1 MAGQSEAVS
10 AVATQRVGRDVWE
23 RYAEYLSRAPE
34 TVVEWN
40 DPESPAR
47 GWLVI
52 NSLKGNAAGGG
63 TRMRAGLTREEV
75 VFLAKVMELKF
86 AISGPP
92 IGGAKSGLDFDPDDP
107 RKGEVLQRWFTAIR
121 PYLENHYSTAGDL
134 NVHEVREVQPA
145 FRELELLHPQQGL
158 AHGYLGLR
166 GEALARRLTTMS
178 EGLGQAAPS
187 GRGVAGMSLEV
198 ADLVT
203 GFSVATAALRLYERQ
218 QRSLE
223 GARVLLEGFG
233 CVGGAAALY
242 LTRWGALV
250 VGVVDDRDAIVREE
264 GLDAHA
270 VEHLL
275 RHREGN
281 RLPAELLDAD
291 RADARTRFGEIPAD
305 ILVCAAASGTVD
317 AGVLDRLEIQGVDA
331 IICGAN
337 RPFQAA
343 CPGDT
348 LLERE
353 ADSRFSVVA
362 DFIANCGTAHSF
374 AYQIERARPADPAE
388 IFDSIEMT
396 VCSALD
402 EAIARAGNP
411 RRGLLAAAIEAALE
425 RTQDS

>member
-1 MAGQSEAVS
+1 MSP
-10 AVATQRVGRDVWE
+10 VATRSVGRGVWE
-23 RYAEYLSRAPE
+23 RYAEYLSRPPE
-34 TVVEWN
+34 TVVEWK
-40 DPESPAR
+40 DPETPAR

-52 NSLKGNAAGGG
+52 NSLKGDAAGGG

-107 RKGEVLQRWFTAIR
+107 RKPEVLQRWFTAIR
-121 PYLENHYSTAGDL
+121 PYLENCYSTAGDL

-145 FRELELLHPQQGL
+145 FRELGLRHPQQGL

-166 GEALARRLTTMS
+166 GEALARRLATMS
-178 EGLGQAAPS
+178 EGLGQPAPS
-187 GRGVAGMSLEV
+187 GLGVDGMSLEV

-218 QRSLE
+218 GRSLE

-233 CVGGAAALY
+233 CVGGSAALY
-242 LTRWGALV
+242 LTRWGARV
-250 VGVVDDRDAIVREE
+250 VGIVDDRDALVREE
-264 GLDAHA
+264 GLDARA

-275 RHREGN
+275 RKRRGN
-281 RLPAELLDAD
+281 RLPAEGLGAD
-291 RADARTRFGEIPAD
+291 RARARARYGEIPAD

-317 AGVLDRLEIQGVDA
+317 GDVLERLESQGVGS
-331 IICGAN
+331 IVCGAN

-343 CPGDT
+343 YPGDT

-353 ADSRFSVVA
+353 ADTRFAVVA

-374 AYQIERARPADPAE
+374 AYQIERSTPAEPAE

-396 VCSALD
+396 VFSALD

-411 RRGLLAAAIEAALE
+411 RRGLLAAAIEAAME
-425 RTQDS
+425 RSQDA

>member
-145 FRELELLHPQQGL
+145 PRAGPS
-158 AHGYLGLR
+158 AP
-166 GEALARRLTTMS
+166 
-178 EGLGQAAPS
+178 AA
-187 GRGVAGMSLEV
+187 GA
-198 ADLVT
+198 
-203 GFSVATAALRLYERQ
+203 
-218 QRSLE
+218 
-223 GARVLLEGFG
+223 GARVPGAPW
-233 CVGGAAALY
+233 GG
-242 LTRWGALV
+242 
-250 VGVVDDRDAIVREE
+250 
-264 GLDAHA
+264 
-270 VEHLL
+270 
-275 RHREGN
+275 
-281 RLPAELLDAD
+281 
-291 RADARTRFGEIPAD
+291 
-305 ILVCAAASGTVD
+305 
-317 AGVLDRLEIQGVDA
+317 
-331 IICGAN
+331 
-337 RPFQAA
+337 
-343 CPGDT
+343 
-348 LLERE
+348 
-353 ADSRFSVVA
+353 
-362 DFIANCGTAHSF
+362 
-374 AYQIERARPADPAE
+374 ARPAPGD
-388 IFDSIEMT
+388 
-396 VCSALD
+396 D
-402 EAIARAGNP
+402 ERGAGPGRA
-411 RRGLLAAAIEAALE
+411 
-425 RTQDS
+425 